1 MTQLTERQLDML
13 RDLQFHGGSKT
24 ILVLGDKAGYER
36 LADKGYVV
44 TTHLAH
50 GALHVVLTGNG
61 RAALNSF
68 MD

>member
-13 RDLQFHGGSKT
+13 RELQFHGGTQT
-24 ILVLGDKAGYER
+24 ILVLTEKSVYEQ

-44 TTHLAH
+44 ITHLQH
-50 GALHVVLTGNG
+50 GALHVAMTDNG